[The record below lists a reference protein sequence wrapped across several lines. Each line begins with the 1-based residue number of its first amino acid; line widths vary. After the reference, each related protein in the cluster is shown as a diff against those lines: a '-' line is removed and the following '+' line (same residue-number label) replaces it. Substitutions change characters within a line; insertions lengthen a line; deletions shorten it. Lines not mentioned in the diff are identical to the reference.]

1 MGKGPKQ
8 FIFPKKTFKW
18 PMGTWEM
25 QSITT
30 VRYQLTSGRMVI
42 IKKTKDTHVRIKD
55 FKIKKK
61 KTKDIKCMQGTGE
74 KGTVGGNVN
83 RYNHYTSLAV
93 SQKTANRTTM

>member
-8 FIFPKKTFKW
+8 FIFPKKAFKW

-61 KTKDIKCMQGTGE
+61 RQKILSACKELE
-74 KGTVGGNVN
+74 KRELLVG
-83 RYNHYTSLAV
+83 
-93 SQKTANRTTM
+93 M